1 MLELD
6 TEQKNCTCTYTLDL
20 YGWYSTF
27 EQIDTYVWSD
37 TQSAK
42 LADAYAPAFFIAY
55 IQIKISDVQE
65 QLLYS
70 IVIYFLGQV

>member
-6 TEQKNCTCTYTLDL
+6 TEQKNCICTYTLDL

-27 EQIDTYVWSD
+27 EQIDTYVWRD

-55 IQIKISDVQE
+55 I
-65 QLLYS
+65 
-70 IVIYFLGQV
+70 